1 MYLVKQYQG
10 EIMRKLFFVFIVLFF
25 SFNVSIFQLPGYAKS
40 ENDVEIKVLSGREQF
55 TSSFDFTVNIKYLN
69 QELYNEKN
77 FLSFHFYDVNGNE
90 ILWEG
95 ERIPFNLENDG
106 ETMVSFS
113 LNLNDYPIVKDLKSG
128 YLQFDIIDEKN
139 AYWFSTSNEIRF
151 FADKIN
157 YDESFL
163 KQFVVT
169 LKSAITDKPAIF
181 LINSVCLAVFIFF
194 LIRLKRAAR
203 SE

>member
-1 MYLVKQYQG
+1 
-10 EIMRKLFFVFIVLFF
+10 MRKLFFVFIVLFF
-25 SFNVSIFQLPGYAKS
+25 SFSVSIFQLPGDAKS

-69 QELYNEKN
+69 QDLYNEKN
-77 FLSFHFYDVNGNE
+77 FLSFHFYNVNGNE

-95 ERIPFNLENDG
+95 ERIPFKLENDG

-113 LNLNDYPIVKDLKSG
+113 LNLNDYPIIKDLKSG

-163 KQFVVT
+163 KQFVAT
-169 LKSAITDKPAIF
+169 LESAITDKPAIF

-194 LIRLKRAAR
+194 FN
-203 SE
+203 